1 MRTPFYLEILGVHI
15 YYLDGAEMSNEK
27 EVPQSFSSFIGH
39 FLIYPVLI
47 AIGV

>member
-27 EVPQSFSSFIGH
+27 EVHRSFSG
-39 FLIYPVLI
+39 FLGLFHTYLVLI
-47 AIGV
+47 AFGV